1 MQSPAEASRP
11 LGRSFSGMAVLVTR
25 PYPDNEATA
34 AKLRARG
41 LEVLLGPMLRF
52 QPIAFHDDPE
62 ARYDAVIVTS
72 SNALRA
78 LAPQVA
84 ERRLLNLPL
93 FAVGEQTATTAR
105 AMGFGKVVSADGDA
119 LALQSRLLE
128 SVRARQLKKTSR
140 LLYLA
145 GADVSR
151 DLSGELGRRGFR
163 VDTRTTY
170 RMVALPTLPRDA
182 CEAFASGGLL
192 AVLHYSRRSAAAF
205 VEAVRTQGI
214 EISALA
220 VAQCCLSANIGAVL
234 REAGAMQVMASAT
247 PDENA
252 LFEVLDRALRSRM
265 A

>member
-1 MQSPAEASRP
+1 
-11 LGRSFSGMAVLVTR
+11 MAVLVTR

-41 LEVLLGPMLRF
+41 LEVLLAPMLRF
-52 QPIAFHDDPE
+52 EPTAFHDEPGT
-62 ARYDAVIVTS
+62 RYDAVVVTS

-78 LAPQVA
+78 LAPQFA
-84 ERRLLNLPL
+84 ETRLLHLPL
-93 FAVGEQTATTAR
+93 FAVGEQTAATAR
-105 AMGFGKVVSADGDA
+105 AIGFAKVVSADGDA
-119 LALQSRLLE
+119 LALQGRLIE

-145 GADVSR
+145 GAELSR
-151 DLSGELGRRGFR
+151 DLAGELDRRGFR
-163 VDTRTTY
+163 VETRPTY

-182 CEAFASGGLL
+182 CEAFATGGLL

-205 VEAVRTQGI
+205 VEAVRTDGI

-220 VAQCCLSANIGAVL
+220 VAQCCMSANIGAVL

-252 LFEVLDRALRSRM
+252 LFEVLDRALRLRM

>member
-1 MQSPAEASRP
+1 
-11 LGRSFSGMAVLVTR
+11 MAVLVTR

-41 LEVLLGPMLRF
+41 LKVLLAPMLRF
-52 QPIAFHDDPE
+52 EPVAFHDDPD
-62 ARYDAVIVTS
+62 AQYDAVVVTS

-78 LAPQVA
+78 LAPQFT
-84 ERRLLNLPL
+84 ETRLLHLPL
-93 FAVGEQTATTAR
+93 FAVGEQTAATAR

-119 LALQSRLLE
+119 IALQDRLIE

-145 GADVSR
+145 GAELSR
-151 DLSGELGRRGFR
+151 DLAGELGRRGFR
-163 VDTRTTY
+163 VETRTTY
-170 RMVALPTLPRDA
+170 RMVALPALPREA
-182 CEAFASGGLL
+182 CEAFATGGLI

-205 VEAVRTQGI
+205 LDAVRTEGI

-220 VAQCCLSANIGAVL
+220 VAQCCMSPNIGAVL
-234 REAGAMQVMASAT
+234 REAGAMQVMAAAT

>member
-1 MQSPAEASRP
+1 
-11 LGRSFSGMAVLVTR
+11 MAVLVTR

-34 AKLRARG
+34 ARLRARG
-41 LEVLLGPMLRF
+41 LEVLLAPMLRF
-52 QPIAFHDDPE
+52 EPMAFHDEPD
-62 ARYDAVIVTS
+62 ARYDAVVVTS

-78 LAPQVA
+78 LAPQLA
-84 ERRLLNLPL
+84 ETRLLHLPL
-93 FAVGEQTATTAR
+93 FAVGEQTAATAR
-105 AMGFGKVVSADGDA
+105 AMGFGKVVSGGGDA
-119 LALQSRLLE
+119 LALQDRLIE

-145 GADVSR
+145 GAELSR
-151 DLSGELGRRGFR
+151 DLAGELGRRGFR
-163 VDTRTTY
+163 VETRTTY
-170 RMVALPTLPRDA
+170 RMVAIPTLPRDA
-182 CEAFASGGLL
+182 CEAFATGGLV

-205 VEAVRTQGI
+205 VEAVRTEGI

-220 VAQCCLSANIGAVL
+220 VAQCCLSANVGTVL

>member
-1 MQSPAEASRP
+1 
-11 LGRSFSGMAVLVTR
+11 MAVLVTR

-41 LEVLLGPMLRF
+41 LEVLLAPMLRF
-52 QPIAFHDDPE
+52 EPIAFHDDPD
-62 ARYDAVIVTS
+62 ARYDAVVVTS

-78 LAPQVA
+78 LAPQFA
-84 ERRLLNLPL
+84 ETRLLHLPL
-93 FAVGEQTATTAR
+93 FAVGEQTAATAR
-105 AMGFGKVVSADGDA
+105 AMGFGQVVSADGDA
-119 LALQSRLLE
+119 LALQDRLIE
-128 SVRARQLKKTSR
+128 SVRAKQLKKTSR

-145 GADVSR
+145 GAELSR
-151 DLSGELGRRGFR
+151 DLAGELGRRGFR
-163 VDTRTTY
+163 VETRTTY
-170 RMVALPTLPRDA
+170 RMVALPTLPREA
-182 CEAFASGGLL
+182 CEAFAAGGLI

-205 VEAVRTQGI
+205 LEAVRTEGI

-220 VAQCCLSANIGAVL
+220 VAQCCMSPNIGAVL
-234 REAGAMQVMASAT
+234 REAGAVQVMAAAT